1 MIKHAKFCV
10 VKAYLGQY
18 PIEGMCE
25 VLECSRSGYYAWHR
39 RQDNDDPD
47 DGIAETIARCQK
59 ENRGTYGYRR
69 VKIWFWR
76 ETGRII
82 NHKSLQRIMTKY
94 GLQAEIR
101 RRRRY
106 KSHKEKAFKADNILA
121 RDFEA
126 GKRNEKWVTD
136 ISHIRLEAGFG
147 YLSAIKDLNGGFIV
161 AHKLGRKNDMGLVA
175 ATLNKA
181 KKEAA
186 DGLILHSDQGTQYTS
201 SAYFDL
207 TKTYGI
213 TPSMSRPGTPIDNAP
228 IESFFGTLKT
238 ECLYRQRITSFE
250 EAEQIIEDYVHYY
263 NYIRI
268 RTKDKMTPYERRR
281 RKPADV
287 QLLEKCV

>member
-10 VKAYLGQY
+10 IRSCFGEY
-18 PIEGMCE
+18 PLTEMCE
-25 VLECSRSGYYAWHR
+25 VLECSRSGYYAWCK

-47 DGIAETIARCQK
+47 DDIAEEIIKCQG

-69 VKIWFWR
+69 VKIWIKR

-82 NHKSLQRIMTKY
+82 NHKTLQRIMTKY

-101 RRRRY
+101 RRHRY
-106 KSHKEKAFKADNILA
+106 KNHKEKAFKADNILA

-126 GKRNEKWVTD
+126 GKKNEKWVTD
-136 ISHIRLEAGFG
+136 ISYIRIETGFG
-147 YLSAIKDLNGGFIV
+147 YLSVIKDLNGGFIV
-161 AHKLGRKNDMGLVA
+161 AHKLGRKNDEGLVS
-175 ATLNKA
+175 ATLKKA

-186 DGLILHSDQGTQYTS
+186 DGPILHSDQGTQYTS

-213 TPSMSRPGTPIDNAP
+213 TPSMLRPGTPIDNAP
-228 IESFFGTLKT
+228 MESFFGTLKT
-238 ECLYRQRITSFE
+238 ECLYRTRITSFE
-250 EAEQIIEDYVHYY
+250 EAEQIIEDYVRYY

-268 RTKDKMTPYERRR
+268 RTKEKMTPYEIR
-281 RKPADV
+281 RKQADV